1 MFLMFRWLCKFFF
14 ILAVYGGLISFDA
27 TFSKTFGSEPA
38 IFNELDMYTVLVL
51 AFWGAFIN
59 WRRF

>member
-1 MFLMFRWLCKFFF
+1 MFRLIYKFFT
-14 ILAVYGGLISFDA
+14 ILAVYGGIISFDA

-38 IFNELDMYTVLVL
+38 IFNEWDMYTALVL
-51 AFWGAFIN
+51 AFWGAFLD